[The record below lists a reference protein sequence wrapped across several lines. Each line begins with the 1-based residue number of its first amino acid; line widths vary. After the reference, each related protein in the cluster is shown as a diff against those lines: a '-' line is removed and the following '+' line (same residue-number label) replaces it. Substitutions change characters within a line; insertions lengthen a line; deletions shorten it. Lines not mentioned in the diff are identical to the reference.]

1 MTSKQDVHRVQ
12 ETTKI
17 NPAYL
22 EDASGLRGYA
32 GRPFVPEDEKGVA
45 EVLQRATGERIPVT
59 GAGTG
64 VSVGRVPQGGWMT
77 NHKATKRKPVRP
89 ATFGYM
95 PGYYPK
101 LVGTALKGRIH

>member
-1 MTSKQDVHRVQ
+1 MTSKQDVPRAQ

-45 EVLQRATGERIPVT
+45 EVLQRATGERISVT